1 MRRLWIV
8 RGAHDVAL
16 QLFAENP
23 GIAPLYAC
31 GHGLAHKWKSLVTIQ
46 AAELKVLAI
55 KEKAF
60 RSEAGLAKADASIV
74 AIENG
79 ASTHQLDSHAVKSW
93 VVDTPQ
99 LNCGK
104 TLQSD
109 LTRACARSGIAGDN
123 AISIKQLGGHF
134 QTAKALAA
142 GVKERLHSQ
151 LPVRG

>member
-1 MRRLWIV
+1 MRRLGIV

-46 AAELKVLAI
+46 AAEFKVLAI

-60 RSEAGLAKADASIV
+60 RREAGLAKADVSVV
-74 AIENG
+74 AIEYG
-79 ASTHQLDSHAVKSW
+79 ASIHQLDSHAVKSW
-93 VVDTPQ
+93 LVDTPQ
-99 LNCGK
+99 INCGK

-109 LTRACARSGIAGDN
+109 LTRACAWSGLAGDN
-123 AISIKQLGGHF
+123 AITVKQLGGHF
-134 QTAKALAA
+134 QTANVLDA
-142 GVKERLHSQ
+142 GVKE
-151 LPVRG
+151 